1 MGRDHPSML
10 TWLTSDMG
18 SRPLGLSRIIV
29 GGAAVIRSI
38 VAWPVLTALTRP
50 EILRVPY
57 ADWVPTPSLPL
68 VVAIVGVWFVSALL
82 FMVGWRVSLT
92 GPALTLAI
100 ATTLSLD
107 QQTYSNHLYL
117 MAWLVLLMTV
127 ADAGAGIAIG
137 KPDRT
142 IVRWPLLLIMLQLSL
157 VYGFSAV
164 TKLNA
169 TFLSGVTL
177 ARVLRDGVIPFPDAV
192 RTPAILSV
200 LAATVVFVEL
210 FIAVM
215 LWRSRFRPAAFLFG
229 LGLHASITLTMASTA
244 QLFVF
249 SMEMLALYPLF
260 LSTEVL
266 AVTAPTD
273 SPLRRRTR
281 RVDLLRTVEF
291 VGTSDTLVVT
301 HQGRITRGSLA
312 HTRILEHLVPWLW
325 LAPLLRLPGI
335 RHLHRLWCH
344 ASSGNPRRQAV
355 SSRGL
360 P

>member
-1 MGRDHPSML
+1 ML
-10 TWLTSDMG
+10 TWLTSDMD
-18 SRPLGLSRIIV
+18 SRPLGLSRIII

-50 EILRVPY
+50 DILRVPY
-57 ADWVPTPSLPL
+57 ADWVPTPTRPL
-68 VVAIVGVWFVSALL
+68 VVAIVVAWLVSALL
-82 FMVGWRVSLT
+82 FIVGWRVSLT
-92 GPALTLAI
+92 GAVLTLAI
-100 ATTLSLD
+100 AATLSLD

-177 ARVLRDGVIPFPDAV
+177 ARVLRNGLIPFPDAL
-192 RTPAILSV
+192 RTPALLSV

-215 LWRSRFRPAAFLFG
+215 FWRSRFRPVAFIFG

-281 RVDLLRTVEF
+281 RVDLLHVVEF
-291 VGTSDTLVVT
+291 LGASDALGLR
-301 HQGRITRGSLA
+301 HQGRITGGSAA

-325 LAPLLRLPGI
+325 IAPLLRVPGI
-335 RHLHRLWCH
+335 RHVHQLWCH
-344 ASSGNPRRQAV
+344 AGSGNPRRQSL
-355 SSRGL
+355 SSRAL

>member
-1 MGRDHPSML
+1 ML
-10 TWLTSDMG
+10 TWLTSDLD
-18 SRPLGLSRIIV
+18 SRPLGLARIVV
-29 GGAAVIRSI
+29 GVAAVIRSI
-38 VAWPVLTALTRP
+38 VAWPVLTALTQP
-50 EILRVPY
+50 DILRVPY
-57 ADWVPTPSLPL
+57 ADWVPTPTLPL
-68 VVAIVGVWFVSALL
+68 AVAIVVVWFVSALL

-100 ATTLSLD
+100 VATLSLD

-117 MAWLVLLMTV
+117 MAWLVLLMTL
-127 ADAGAGIAIG
+127 ADAGAGITIG

-142 IVRWPLLLIMLQLSL
+142 IARWPLLLIMLQISV

-177 ARVLRDGVIPFPDAV
+177 ARVLRDGVIPFPDTL

-215 LWRSRFRPAAFLFG
+215 LWRSRFRPAAFIFG
-229 LGLHASITLTMASTA
+229 LGLHASITLTMAGTA

-249 SMEMLALYPLF
+249 SMEMLAVYPLF

-281 RVDLLRTVEF
+281 RVDLLRIVEF
-291 VGTSDTLVVT
+291 VGASDTVGLR
-301 HQGRITRGSLA
+301 HLGRVTRGSAA
-312 HTRILEHLVPWLW
+312 HTRLLEHLVPWLW
-325 LAPLLRLPGI
+325 FAPLLRLPGL
-335 RHLHRLWCH
+335 RHLHQFWCH
-344 ASSGNPRRQAV
+344 ASSGNPRRQTL